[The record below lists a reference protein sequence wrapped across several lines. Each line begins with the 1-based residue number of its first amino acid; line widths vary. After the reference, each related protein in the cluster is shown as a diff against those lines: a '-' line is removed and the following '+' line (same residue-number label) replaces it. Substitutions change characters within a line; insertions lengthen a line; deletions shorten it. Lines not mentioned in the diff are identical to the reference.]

1 MKFALIAKET
11 VPSTRIGPLSGLE
24 LAAVRL
30 TGWWADAKFKF
41 EPTKARAS
49 KVVSVLLPNRIWGLN
64 HIKVK
69 AL

>member
-1 MKFALIAKET
+1 
-11 VPSTRIGPLSGLE
+11 
-24 LAAVRL
+24 VRL
-30 TGWWADAKFKF
+30 TGWWAEAKFKF

-49 KVVSVLLPNRIWGLN
+49 KVVMALLSNRIWGLN